1 MMNKIHSDVAS
12 TKRYLRV
19 EFGDNDFGFPVQDAL
34 KRIWADV
41 YRNNAHLI
49 DPAWRGHD
57 HEFISLS
64 EMFHALHKVDALK
77 PMIARTVDCE
87 YHYSDVESATRG
99 LHSQKFPWDDKVVT
113 KTFKSIT
120 DTYLS
125 IDLSFHAEISESWAN
140 GEEAWLD
147 LETGKVES
155 R

>member
-1 MMNKIHSDVAS
+1 MAD
-12 TKRYLRV
+12 RYLRV
-19 EFGDNDFGFPVQDAL
+19 KFGDNDFGIPVQDAL

-41 YRNNAHLI
+41 HRNNAHLI
-49 DPAWRGHD
+49 DPAWGRQED
-57 HEFISLS
+57 HELSSLP
-64 EMFHALHKVDALK
+64 EMFHALHKVGALK

-99 LHSQKFPWDDKVVT
+99 LYSQKFPWDDKVVT
-113 KTFKSIT
+113 KTFESIT
-120 DTYLS
+120 DKYLS
-125 IDLSFHAEISESWAN
+125 TDLSFHAEMSESWAN